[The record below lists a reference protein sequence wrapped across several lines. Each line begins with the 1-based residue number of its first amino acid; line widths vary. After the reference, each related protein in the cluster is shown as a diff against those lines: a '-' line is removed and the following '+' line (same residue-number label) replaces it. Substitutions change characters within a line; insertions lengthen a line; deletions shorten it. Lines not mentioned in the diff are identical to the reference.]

1 MNKLKEPRKEILR
14 PYTKLWNTPFK
25 IYSIDN
31 MKLFHPINPWD
42 ALYIMI
48 GIIIMVLFDKLYP
61 GEIPFIIKY
70 IVLPY
75 LFMKFL
81 TNIKLDGKKPHKY
94 FWDLFVFQ
102 FFSYKQ
108 YERFRPVKKQQLK
121 GFVGE
126 KIVYRYKKRRAKI

>member
-31 MKLFHPINPWD
+31 MKLIIPINPWD
-42 ALYIMI
+42 AVYVMVGIVFMI
-48 GIIIMVLFDKLYP
+48 LIDKLVL
-61 GEIPFIIKY
+61 GEIPFIIKF
-70 IVLPY
+70 ILFPY
-75 LFMKFL
+75 LLMKFL
-81 TNIKLDGKKPHKY
+81 TSIKLDGKKPHKY

-102 FFSYKQ
+102 FFSYKR
-108 YERFRPVKKQQLK
+108 YERFRPVKSRALK

-126 KIVYRYKKRRAKI
+126 KIVFRYKKRRAKI